1 MATLTSV
8 VLAPVVEAWVTGGN
22 DYEELGLGDTTYRNT
37 PEQLSSPT
45 NVVQVAAGGGYT
57 VFVDASGVVRAP
69 PLLLRAG
76 PWACPA
82 SIKLKLSVLTLSQ
95 RLVTPRTPRL
105 AGTRLGVQPLQLPEI
120 PIHYK
125 WGPQ

>member
-45 NVVQVAAGGGYT
+45 NVVQVAAGGLHT
-57 VFVDASGVVRAP
+57 VFVDASGTVCDALV
-69 PLLLRAG
+69 LLLSRENLLLVRLLA
-76 PWACPA
+76 
-82 SIKLKLSVLTLSQ
+82 LFRVL
-95 RLVTPRTPRL
+95 
-105 AGTRLGVQPLQLPEI
+105 LPE
-120 PIHYK
+120 K
-125 WGPQ
+125 SCAA